1 MLTTRLKIVVTNL
14 IFVSSTII
22 AMDDGAAPPPII
34 PPDDSLMPL
43 TLTRTNSVSAPAIDP
58 FDKLMRT
65 LNFLSAS
72 NGKLDPWKEAIL
84 DFQKASTDAPTLE
97 SIRERIL
104 REALTY
110 NRRKMVRLAIA
121 SIIEPSFPNLALA
134 PSLTLAP
141 PLSPAADFPVSS
153 LTLTTSP
160 MVSAVSNL
168 AASVLPPTA
177 FTIMLGSASRP
188 RPNFRSERR
197 PLPPPLDL
205 DDDGTLANS
214 GIVID
219 HSAPVAKRSI
229 PAPVI
234 IAYMDRFIAGQ
245 DEALR
250 IFSFLA
256 HRFVC
261 NKLLLESG
269 MEAASN
275 PPHCILTGPTG
286 CGKSESLKQLG
297 IFLRDVPIMH
307 VNARSL
313 TDEGFKGQNFSEC
326 VARFC
331 EEHNNPLSAIVALD
345 ELDKLGSSGD
355 DEARNFGRAVQRLLL
370 TPLDGGN
377 VSLKGRT
384 YNLKNWWFIG
394 TGAFSKLKGVH
405 DTSGERTTTARTHQD
420 IISAGFEPEF
430 VGRFPTVI
438 PFRGHTIET
447 MMDVISREGS
457 PFKKIQNEFK
467 LFYGVDLTIE
477 DAALRRLAKTSIDIN
492 LGVRSL
498 NTILSFALQP
508 FYSQAMDLMATES
521 TTKTLTVTLKD
532 ISPAIEKFIEDNKE
546 PTAELPESIRHMYM

>member
-1 MLTTRLKIVVTNL
+1 M
-14 IFVSSTII
+14 
-22 AMDDGAAPPPII
+22 AMDDGTVPPTAI
-34 PPDDSLMPL
+34 PLDDSLIPP
-43 TLTRTNSVSAPAIDP
+43 RASSVSSSAVDP
-58 FDKLMRT
+58 FNKLMQT

-72 NGKLDPWKEAIL
+72 NGKIGPWRDAIL
-84 DFQKASTDAPTLE
+84 AFQKASTDAPTLE

-104 REALTY
+104 GQSLAG
-110 NRRKMVRLAIA
+110 NRKKMVRLAMANIVD
-121 SIIEPSFPNLALA
+121 PSFPNLV
-134 PSLTLAP
+134 LTST
-141 PLSPAADFPVSS
+141 LSPITTFPVSS
-153 LTLTTSP
+153 LTLPPTP
-160 MVSAVSNL
+160 VMPPLLNL
-168 AASVLPPTA
+168 AALSVPPPTS
-177 FTIMLGSASRP
+177 FTVMLGSASRP
-188 RPNFRSERR
+188 RPNFRSEKR

-205 DDDGTLANS
+205 DDSNTLAS
-214 GIVID
+214 LGTVID
-219 HSAPVAKRSI
+219 HSDPIAKRSI

-234 IAYMDRFIAGQ
+234 IAHMDKFIAGQ

-250 IFSFLA
+250 VLSFLA

-269 MEAASN
+269 MAAASS

-297 IFLRDVPIMH
+297 IFLSDIPILH

-313 TDEGFKGQNFSEC
+313 TDEGFKGQNFSEA
-326 VARFC
+326 VAAFC
-331 EEHNNPLSAIVALD
+331 EEHGNPLSAIVALD
-345 ELDKLGSSGD
+345 ELDKLGSSAD

-384 YNLKNWWFIG
+384 YSLKNWWVIG
-394 TGAFSKLKGVH
+394 TGAFSKLKGRH
-405 DTSGERTTTARTHQD
+405 DTDDERTTTARTHQD

-430 VGRFPTVI
+430 VGRFSTI
-438 PFRGHTIET
+438 ISFKGHTIET
-447 MMDVISREGS
+447 MMEVISREGS
-457 PFKKIQNEFK
+457 PLKKIQNEFR

-498 NTILSFALQP
+498 STILNAALQP
-508 FYSQAMDLMATES
+508 FYGQAMDLM
-521 TTKTLTVTLKD
+521 TTQGDKLLTITLKD
-532 ISPAIEKFIEDNKE
+532 IKPAIDQFVKDNKE

>member
-1 MLTTRLKIVVTNL
+1 MLTTRLKIVIMNL
-14 IFVSSTII
+14 IIVSSTII
-22 AMDDGAAPPPII
+22 ATDDVTAPPPVT

-43 TLTRTNSVSAPAIDP
+43 TLTRTNSVSPPVIEP

-65 LNFLSAS
+65 LKFLSAS
-72 NGKLDPWKEAIL
+72 NRKLDPWKEAIL

-97 SIRERIL
+97 NIRKRIL
-104 REALTY
+104 EQPLTTD
-110 NRRKMVRLAIA
+110 RRKMVRLAVA
-121 SIIEPSFPNLALA
+121 SIIDPSFPN
-134 PSLTLAP
+134 LTLAP
-141 PLSPAADFPVSS
+141 PLSPVADFPASS
-153 LTLTTSP
+153 LALTTSP
-160 MVSAVSNL
+160 AISALSNL
-168 AASVLPPTA
+168 AASVPPPPTA
-177 FTIMLGSASRP
+177 FTVMLGSASRP

-197 PLPPPLDL
+197 PLPPPLELEDA
-205 DDDGTLANS
+205 DTLANS
-214 GIVID
+214 GTVID

-229 PAPVI
+229 PAPI
-234 IAYMDRFIAGQ
+234 IMTQMSRFIAGQ

-250 IFSFLA
+250 SLSFLA
-256 HRFVC
+256 HRFLC

-269 MEAASN
+269 LEAASS

-297 IFLRDVPIMH
+297 IFLSDVPIMH
-307 VNARSL
+307 VNTRSL
-313 TDEGFKGQNFSEC
+313 TDEGFKGQNFSEA
-326 VARFC
+326 VAAFC
-331 EEHNNPLSAIVALD
+331 ETHGNPISAIVALD

-377 VSLKGRT
+377 VSLKGR
-384 YNLKNWWFIG
+384 NFKLKNWWFIG
-394 TGAFSKLKGVH
+394 TGAFSKLKGLH

-420 IISAGFEPEF
+420 IISTGFEPEF
-430 VGRFPTVI
+430 VGRFSTVI

-498 NTILSFALQP
+498 NTILSTALQP
-508 FYSQAMDLMATES
+508 FYNQAMDLMANES
-521 TTKTLTVTLKD
+521 ATKTLTVTLRD
-532 ISPAIEKFIEDNKE
+532 ITPAIEKFIADNKE

>member
-1 MLTTRLKIVVTNL
+1 MMNL
-14 IFVSSTII
+14 IIVSSTII
-22 AMDDGAAPPPII
+22 AADDGTAPPPVP
-34 PPDDSLMPL
+34 PPDYSLMPL
-43 TLTRTNSVSAPAIDP
+43 TLTRTNSVSPPVIEP

-104 REALTY
+104 GQSLTY
-110 NRRKMVRLAIA
+110 NRKKMVRLAIA

-141 PLSPAADFPVSS
+141 PLP
-153 LTLTTSP
+153 
-160 MVSAVSNL
+160 
-168 AASVLPPTA
+168 
-177 FTIMLGSASRP
+177 
-188 RPNFRSERR
+188 

-205 DDDGTLANS
+205 EDTDTLTNS
-214 GIVID
+214 GTVID
-219 HSAPVAKRSI
+219 HSAPIAKRSI
-229 PAPVI
+229 LAPI
-234 IAYMDRFIAGQ
+234 IMTQMSRFIAGQ

-250 IFSFLA
+250 SLSLLA
-256 HRFVC
+256 HRFLC

-269 MEAASN
+269 MEAASS

-297 IFLRDVPIMH
+297 IFLSDVPIMH

-313 TDEGFKGQNFSEC
+313 TDEGFKGQNFSEA
-326 VARFC
+326 VAAFC
-331 EEHNNPLSAIVALD
+331 ETHGNPISAIVALD

-377 VSLKGRT
+377 VSLKGQ
-384 YNLKNWWFIG
+384 NFKLKNWWFIG
-394 TGAFSKLKGVH
+394 TGAFSKLKGLH

-420 IISAGFEPEF
+420 IISTGFEPEF
-430 VGRFPTVI
+430 VGRFSTVI

-477 DAALRRLAKTSIDIN
+477 DGALRRLAKTSIDIN

-498 NTILSFALQP
+498 NTILSTALQP
-508 FYSQAMDLMATES
+508 FYSQAMDLMTNES
-521 TTKTLTVTLKD
+521 ATKTLTVTLRD
-532 ISPAIEKFIEDNKE
+532 ITPAIEKFIEDNKE
-546 PTAELPESIRHMYM
+546 PIAELPESIRHMYM